1 MEEVNI
7 TENDKKNLKWI
18 SKLVSV
24 LSKIARICLYVG
36 IVCLILTMTIIPTF
50 IYHTNVN
57 NNEIKFKYKDSS
69 LVMKVKDNKT
79 FFYSDDK
86 KVTTEKGTEAFDLI
100 TKYYNKYSKKQL
112 IGYSEAFL
120 LVTVAYIFLLTIIL
134 KYVEKLFNNINKGD
148 TPFTKD
154 NVFLFKNIIKFK
166 VASMLVLLLGMI
178 SFNFVNDSINPFDH
192 TSLNVV
198 ELLIIIVC
206 YYIFKYGYKLQESSK
221 ETLY

>member
-1 MEEVNI
+1 MGEVNI

-18 SKLVSV
+18 SKLVAV

-50 IYHTNVN
+50 INHTKVN
-57 NNEIKFKYKDSS
+57 NNEIKFKYRNSS
-69 LVMKVKDNKT
+69 FVMKVKDNKT
-79 FFYSDDK
+79 FFYSDDE

-100 TKYYNKYSKKQL
+100 TKYYNKYSRKQL

-120 LVTVAYIFLLTIIL
+120 LITVAYIFLLTILL
-134 KYVEKLFNNINKGD
+134 KYVEKLFNNINKED

-166 VASMLVLLLGMI
+166 VASMLVLLFGMI
-178 SFNFVNDSINPFDH
+178 SFSFVNDAVNPFDH
-192 TSLNVV
+192 TSLNII

-221 ETLY
+221 EKLY